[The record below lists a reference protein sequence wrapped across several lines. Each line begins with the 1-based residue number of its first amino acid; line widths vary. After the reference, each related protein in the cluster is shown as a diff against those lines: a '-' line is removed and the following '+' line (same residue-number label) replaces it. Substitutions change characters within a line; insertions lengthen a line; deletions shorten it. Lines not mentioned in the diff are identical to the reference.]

1 MTQLLLSSASA
12 EQTEEFGRLLGSLLE
27 PGTLIALQGE
37 LGGGKTCF
45 VRGVVAAAAPQSA
58 HLVASP
64 TFAIMHEYPGHPAVY
79 HFDFYRLHGAG
90 DIIELGFEEYLQR
103 DGIVLAEWSERLGEL
118 LPADHMTI
126 RFEHAGDTGR
136 TITCEA
142 HGDRHDAVLHRFSKL
157 AGGSFSLTSPPSK

>member
-1 MTQLLLSSASA
+1 MTQLLLSSASP
-12 EQTEEFGRLLGSLLE
+12 EQTEAYGRLLGSVLV
-27 PGTLIALQGE
+27 PGSLIALQGE

-45 VRGVVAAAAPQSA
+45 VRGVVAAAAPESA

-103 DGIVLAEWSERLGEL
+103 GGIVLAEWSQRLGEL
-118 LPADHMTI
+118 LPPDHLLV
-126 RFEHAGDTGR
+126 RFEHDGDDHR
-136 TITCEA
+136 TITLESC
-142 HGDRHDAVLHRFSKL
+142 GILHDAVLHRFSKL
-157 AGGSFSLTSPPSK
+157 AGDSFSLTSPPAK